1 MTSKSSH
8 EWHGRG
14 STPRPL
20 ALDRGENI
28 HCAAR
33 QMGHASRVM
42 VQLQLFSEQNRRVS
56 FQRKVLDGR
65 GNVVEVNPIED
76 LSGSDPGYMMPT
88 TRLAAL
94 R

>member
-1 MTSKSSH
+1 L
-8 EWHGRG
+8 R
-14 STPRPL
+14 RP
-20 ALDRGENI
+20 ADGP
-28 HCAAR
+28 CF
-33 QMGHASRVM
+33 QGDGP
-42 VQLQLFSEQNRRVS
+42 LQLFSEQNRRVS